1 MDPSNIAEHSNGGF
15 DCEFVKKP
23 SELQNECSVCL
34 LVLRDPRQTSCCG
47 YSFCQIC
54 IERIQ
59 ATTNNPVCPLCK
71 KEFDTYP
78 NKWLKRELH
87 QLDVYCTHRKE
98 GCDWVGPLG
107 QLDEHLNSDVGTN
120 NLTNGCEYF
129 PVKCHACN
137 ESVPRKELRVH
148 INERCVQR
156 PFNCEHC
163 GEYNSKY
170 LDVINNHWPQCPCY
184 PIECANK
191 CGAYPKRQDLRQ
203 HISNECPLTSI
214 PCEVC
219 SDLILRGEMHEH
231 LVSNLITHVPL
242 MIDDKFNRLRQQVD
256 EADEKICGLRQEN
269 QYLQDD
275 VEKLRLQVGKNKEEI
290 NRLREDNLETQS
302 LYSETR
308 QQNNELMKNYDDL
321 REEHEGLQ
329 VACYNLRVDHDNLS
343 EECEVLKQENDVLQA
358 KVKKL
363 LEDIELT
370 KGGKKSRIDDCSHQ
384 VDAKSNHD
392 ACCNV
397 SDFEC
402 TDSNTSHSDSD
413 SSEVS
418 GATYHPMPF
427 SKRQDEQYSIPPVTL
442 KMSDYSSYE
451 SGSLGGYWES
461 EPFYS
466 SRQPSYKLCL
476 SVGVSRYKKLSVF
489 VRLMCG
495 DCDDRLDW
503 PFNADITIQLI
514 NHGRGWN
521 WEKKIMFRNGH
532 RVFKRG
538 KAGEAKGESNF
549 CRLHEKSLFV
559 RDNMLWFKV
568 VSVKLVNHR
577 EYSSWRSNYT

>member
-1 MDPSNIAEHSNGGF
+1 MDPPNIAERSNGGF

-59 ATTNNPVCPLCK
+59 ATANNPVCPLCK

-98 GCDWVGPLG
+98 GCDWVGSLG
-107 QLDEHLNSDVGTN
+107 QLDEHLNSDIGMN

-170 LDVINNHWPQCPCY
+170 LDVVNNHWPQCPCY
-184 PIECANK
+184 PIECTNK

-219 SDLILRGEMHEH
+219 SVLILRGEMHKH

-256 EADEKICGLRQEN
+256 EADEKIRGLRQEN

-302 LYSETR
+302 LYSEVR
-308 QQNNELMKNYDDL
+308 QQNDELMKANDDL
-321 REEHEGLQ
+321 RE
-329 VACYNLRVDHDNLS
+329 D
-343 EECEVLKQENDVLQA
+343 CEDLKQENYKLQA
-358 KVKKL
+358 KVK
-363 LEDIELT
+363 ELA
-370 KGGKKSRIDDCSHQ
+370 KRERKSDEYSH
-384 VDAKSNHD
+384 AKIKHG
-392 ACCNV
+392 ACR
-397 SDFEC
+397 SLDFDE
-402 TDSNTSHSDSD
+402 SHRDSD
-413 SSEVS
+413 LSQAS
-418 GATYHPMPF
+418 GAKYHF
-427 SKRQDEQYSIPPVTL
+427 SKRQGKQSFIPPVTL

-476 SVGVSRYKKLSVF
+476 SVGFTKSGKLSVY
-489 VRLMCG
+489 VRLMHG
-495 DCDDRLDW
+495 DFDDQLDW
-503 PFNADITIQLI
+503 PFNADIKIQLI
-514 NHGRGWN
+514 NHGWGRNLERIIW
-521 WEKKIMFRNGH
+521 FRDGH
-532 RVFKRG
+532 RASKQG
-538 KAGEAKGESNF
+538 ASGEAKGGSIF
-549 CRLHEKSLFV
+549 CKLQDSFIK
-559 RDNMLWFKV
+559 DNTLWFQV
-568 VSVKLVNHR
+568 VSVKLVRHS
-577 EYSSWRSNYT
+577 EYSSWR